1 MTTLEDE
8 AKIERE
14 QGKLARNMITC
25 LRSLYVNSVKEI
37 LPFSQKIFGQPG
49 NADMRVIV
57 KKLKK
62 IQIYQELTADIFRS
76 ESSSISRKINSFIQ
90 SFTKK
95 FEILK

>member
-1 MTTLEDE
+1 
-8 AKIERE
+8 
-14 QGKLARNMITC
+14 MITC
-25 LRSLYVNSVKEI
+25 FRSLYVNSVKEI

-57 KKLKK
+57 EVEK
-62 IQIYQELTADIFRS
+62 ILIYQELTADIFRS

>member
-14 QGKLARNMITC
+14 QGKLAQKKIAC
-25 LRSLYVNSVKEI
+25 FRSLYVNSVKEI

-62 IQIYQELTADIFRS
+62 IQIYQELTDGIF
-76 ESSSISRKINSFIQ
+76 SFKS
-90 SFTKK
+90 SFTV
-95 FEILK
+95 FLIYIMT

>member
-1 MTTLEDE
+1 
-8 AKIERE
+8 
-14 QGKLARNMITC
+14 MITC
-25 LRSLYVNSVKEI
+25 LRTLYVNSVKEI

-76 ESSSISRKINSFIQ
+76 ESSSISRKINLFIQ

>member
-1 MTTLEDE
+1 MLKDMTTLEDE

-14 QGKLARNMITC
+14 QGKLAQEKIAC

-62 IQIYQELTADIFRS
+62 F
-76 ESSSISRKINSFIQ
+76 K
-90 SFTKK
+90 FTKN
-95 FEILK
+95 